1 MLLVV
6 KIRGRAMSTSLPST
20 PVRRGRW
27 WVVGLLGAM
36 LFGGCSNPLRA
47 RAPGSDGATGAGGV
61 TAVGGTGGLQPVTI
75 SLGAGGSSATGG
87 LLGTGGVPGLGGS
100 AASGGAVSTG
110 GSGSAPTTLCTA
122 DRCLVTLASGRER
135 IWPGI
140 AVDGASVYW
149 TEHDGTIPMF
159 SSDDGRVMKVPSEGG
174 ATVLL
179 ASGQYFPSY
188 IRVDSTSVYWTTWNM
203 GNRGEM
209 FMQSCA
215 SIATVPLAGGR
226 ISALAYVDLAY
237 ETRQYGDIAV
247 NATSVYWVYQGRW
260 DNDYVDGAIL
270 RVSLAD
276 GSTTTLASAQWRPY
290 QIAVDGSSVYWVN
303 AGSAKLTG
311 GGTSLMRMPLGGG
324 AITTLDASASGRGG
338 IVLSGTHVYWTS
350 GDGTVMRMPL
360 EGGAPVTLA
369 SGQPDPADIAV
380 DAASVYWT
388 NRGDGT
394 VMKSP
399 LEGGTPTTLASG
411 QPWPQALA
419 VDATSVYWTT
429 LGTVDNDY
437 RDGTVMKL
445 TPK

>member
-1 MLLVV
+1 VSA
-6 KIRGRAMSTSLPST
+6 RG
-20 PVRRGRW
+20 
-27 WVVGLLGAM
+27 
-36 LFGGCSNPLRA
+36 
-47 RAPGSDGATGAGGV
+47 GSV
-61 TAVGGTGGLQPVTI
+61 GTGGLQPVTI
-75 SLGAGGSSATGG
+75 SLGLGGRAGTAGVRSFGGSS
-87 LLGTGGVPGLGGS
+87 S
-100 AASGGAVSTG
+100 SGGTISTG
-110 GSGSAPTTLCTA
+110 GARSTSTTECT
-122 DRCLVTLASGRER
+122 DGRCLITLASGRER
-135 IWPGI
+135 IWLGI
-140 AVDGASVYW
+140 AVDDANVYW
-149 TEHDGTIPMF
+149 IEQPGWWPMFPGTI
-159 SSDDGRVMKVPSEGG
+159 DGRVMKVPVNGG
-174 ATVLL
+174 TPTLL
-179 ASGQYFPSY
+179 ASGQDFPSS
-188 IRVDSTSVYWTTWNM
+188 IRVNATGVYWTTWYP
-203 GNRGEM
+203 GCEEPYVPG
-209 FMQSCA
+209 SA
-215 SIATVPLAGGR
+215 SVMRAPPDGSKTGTV
-226 ISALAYVDLAY
+226 ISAGFPGSYSTFV
-237 ETRQYGDIAV
+237 RHFGDIAV
-247 NATSVYWVYQGRW
+247 DPVSVYWASKSDARG
-260 DNDYVDGAIL
+260 DSLNGSIL
-270 RVSLAD
+270 RVSLLD
-276 GSTTTLASAQWRPY
+276 GSSTTLATEQWRPY